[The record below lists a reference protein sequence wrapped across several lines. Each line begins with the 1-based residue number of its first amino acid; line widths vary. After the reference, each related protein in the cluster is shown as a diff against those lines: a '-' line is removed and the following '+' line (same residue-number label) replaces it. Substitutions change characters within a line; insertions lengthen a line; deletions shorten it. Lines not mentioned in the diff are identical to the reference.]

1 MRMRTLMKGEFVR
14 SEFQAMF
21 VAALEGDEN
30 DRSVMPREVME
41 GFLHALLN
49 DGIYVLSK
57 AKKGR
62 PKL

>member
-1 MRMRTLMKGEFVR
+1 
-14 SEFQAMF
+14 MF
-21 VAALEGDEN
+21 AAALEGDEN